1 MESIEVAV
9 VGAGQAGTA
18 TSHELSERGVEHVV
32 LEAERPG
39 FSWSRR
45 WDSFTLVTPNHSIR
59 LPGGSYVG
67 DDPHGYLPRA
77 GIEQHINT
85 YAAGL
90 AAEVRSG
97 TRVDRLR
104 PAEAGGFVLDTADG
118 AIAARSVVVATGA
131 HGRADLRCAPRA
143 GSVSQGAASPALVE
157 CAVRAGRQLHTRRR
171 ASPDGTPHG
180 TNDGTRA
187 LRPDRCPHATGNP
200 SRHSSHLSAE
210 CAANAPRSR
219 PSGSPLRSA
228 HRQREPGPGEA
239 RLSSSVQSAPGVELH
254 TRRRASPA
262 AYRHGTNDGTR
273 PLRPAG
279 ARMRRE
285 TRPVTRPT
293 PQARA
298 ETQRCMR
305 VREGSAHR
313 VGAVGPLGLRI
324 LGELVLGG
332 RLPTLLRLQL
342 RLVALHE
349 LGGHL
354 VTHAAKQHIGHDGR
368 DDRREREQQDRV
380 VADARRARRARSTP
394 KKMSSRR
401 ML

>member
-77 GIEQHINT
+77 GIEQHIST

-131 HGRADLRCAPRA
+131 HGRADLRCAPRT
-143 GSVSQGAASPALVE
+143 GSVSQGAA
-157 CAVRAGRQLHTRRR
+157 
-171 ASPDGTPHG
+171 
-180 TNDGTRA
+180 
-187 LRPDRCPHATGNP
+187 
-200 SRHSSHLSAE
+200 
-210 CAANAPRSR
+210 
-219 PSGSPLRSA
+219 
-228 HRQREPGPGEA
+228 A
-239 RLSSSVQSAPGVELH
+239 RLSSSVQSAPGVSCTLDAEPAP
-254 TRRRASPA
+254 RRR
-262 AYRHGTNDGTR
+262 T
-273 PLRPAG
+273 
-279 ARMRRE
+279 ARDE
-285 TRPVTRPT
+285 
-293 PQARA
+293 
-298 ETQRCMR
+298 
-305 VREGSAHR
+305 
-313 VGAVGPLGLRI
+313 
-324 LGELVLGG
+324 
-332 RLPTLLRLQL
+332 
-342 RLVALHE
+342 
-349 LGGHL
+349 
-354 VTHAAKQHIGHDGR
+354 
-368 DDRREREQQDRV
+368 
-380 VADARRARRARSTP
+380 
-394 KKMSSRR
+394 
-401 ML
+401 